1 MNKTLDILQEM
12 LHKGLI
18 SPEEYEMERSHYFHL
33 VTAVHEFNERIIE
46 KKIQLESTKKAEKI
60 VNDPRMEKLF
70 TLVEYG
76 AISVEEFKERYD
88 HIKGSM
94 KS

>member
-46 KKIQLESTKKAEKI
+46 KKIQLETAEKAEKI
-60 VNDPRMEKLF
+60 VSDPRVEKLF
-70 TLVEYG
+70 ALVEYG
-76 AISVEEFKERYD
+76 VLSVEEFKEKYD
-88 HIKGSM
+88 RIKGTV
-94 KS
+94 K